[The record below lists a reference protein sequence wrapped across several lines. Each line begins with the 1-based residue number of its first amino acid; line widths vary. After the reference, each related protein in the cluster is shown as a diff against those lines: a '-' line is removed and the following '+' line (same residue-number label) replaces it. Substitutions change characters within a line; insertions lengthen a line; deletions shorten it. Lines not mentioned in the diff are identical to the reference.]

1 METNTCPVCQCV
13 ATFHGKRDHGEI
25 SRYCCPRCGKFQI
38 TGTALSMLK
47 GRLSGVGNRYA
58 RLSHAIRRNQEEGDV
73 WFQVTSV
80 NIDEL
85 VDSPLPDIT
94 AQIENLI
101 RWALRILGDDQ
112 LGSVDQR
119 FRWPR
124 DLIDTSR
131 LEIGKVAQQFETN
144 NSTS

>member
-1 METNTCPVCQCV
+1 M
-13 ATFHGKRDHGEI
+13 
-25 SRYCCPRCGKFQI
+25 
-38 TGTALSMLK
+38 
-47 GRLSGVGNRYA
+47 
-58 RLSHAIRRNQEEGDV
+58 